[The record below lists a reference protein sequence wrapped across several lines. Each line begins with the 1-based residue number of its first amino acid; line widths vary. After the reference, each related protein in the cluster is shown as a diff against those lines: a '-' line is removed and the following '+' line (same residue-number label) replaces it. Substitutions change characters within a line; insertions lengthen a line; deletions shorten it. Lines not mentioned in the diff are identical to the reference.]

1 MDYSVTFARHY
12 SRLVWLLLH
21 ETSNVDEQKATLRA
35 LVTVSRDGA
44 VTLVSDGADVTANG
58 HDVPSVLSGVSDVVR
73 RMTAHGVRDIM
84 FDAGAAP
91 AGVLGS
97 ARILAA
103 DASVGDGGAGA
114 EAKLTALGAP
124 SERFTREP
132 VADAAPIA
140 APIAAPGAA
149 SAPAAAPA
157 ASEAPPV
164 AAAPA
169 PQPVPPPVA
178 PTPAAPASAAPPAA
192 PAAPPSAPAAPVP
205 AAAPVAATTEPGALP
220 DFGFEDADVIDE
232 EALKDKLRPTPRAT
246 AAVPAA
252 PARPPEGGGMF
263 AQFAATR
270 TPTASH
276 RELLAQLEQA
286 SGVNVLTQV
295 LDDLVAIAESSARDA
310 RQAVVCEILCRVTKR
325 EPQIHEFEAKR
336 AFVMA
341 QRRLAKPMLL
351 RAIVQEL
358 PHAADQRDAFIAV
371 LTRAGEDGADALIEQ
386 IAAISGQ
393 NERRVYFD
401 ALLQLQAGIPTL
413 IHMLGDARWF
423 VARNAAELLGEM
435 QAREAEPQLTELLKH
450 SDDRVRRA
458 ATSAL
463 MRLGTSRA
471 LQAIQDALKDGAP
484 AMRMQAAAALVTRKD
499 VKTAATLIRA
509 LEEEKD
515 EEVQAAFLLAL
526 GKLGTPDAVQRLLK
540 AVEAERGLFKKKST
554 AYRVAAVQGLGEAR
568 SAEATDALKGLQTDK
583 DEEVR
588 EAATFALV
596 RIARQSAPP
605 VQPKA

>member
-1 MDYSVTFARHY
+1 MGQMDYSVTFARHY

-35 LVTVSRDGA
+35 LVTVAKDGA

-58 HDVPSVLSGVSDVVR
+58 HDVPGVLSGVTDVVR
-73 RMTAHGVRDIM
+73 RMTAHGVREIV

-91 AGVLGS
+91 AGILGS

-114 EAKLTALGAP
+114 EAKLTALGAA
-124 SERFTREP
+124 SVRFTREP
-132 VADAAPIA
+132 VTAPTTA
-140 APIAAPGAA
+140 
-149 SAPAAAPA
+149 
-157 ASEAPPV
+157 APPV
-164 AAAPA
+164 AVPAPAIAPPPSEAPAVAAAVPVAPA
-169 PQPVPPPVA
+169 PAPPPPAAVPAPAA
-178 PTPAAPASAAPPAA
+178 PTPAPTPAPA
-192 PAAPPSAPAAPVP
+192 VP
-205 AAAPVAATTEPGALP
+205 TTEPGTLP

-232 EALKDKLRPTPRAT
+232 EALKDKLRPTPRVT

-252 PARPPEGGGMF
+252 PSRAPEGGGMF
-263 AQFAATR
+263 AQFAASR

-276 RELLAQLEQA
+276 RDLLAQLEQA

-295 LDDLVAIAESSARDA
+295 LDDLVAIAESAARDA
-310 RQAVVCEILCRVTKR
+310 RLAVVCEILCRVTRR

-358 PHAADQRDAFIAV
+358 PHASDQRDAFIAV

-450 SDDRVRRA
+450 TDDRVRRA

-471 LQAIQDALKDGAP
+471 MQAIQDALKDGAP

-499 VKTAATLIRA
+499 VKTAATLVRA

-515 EEVQAAFLLAL
+515 EEVQVAFLLAL

-540 AVEAERGLFKKKST
+540 AVEPERGLFKKK
-554 AYRVAAVQGLGEAR
+554 AVGYRVAAVQALGEAR
-568 SAEATDALKGLQTDK
+568 SPEASEALKALQSDK

-605 VQPKA
+605 IQPKA

>member
-35 LVTVSRDGA
+35 LVTVAKDGA

-58 HDVPSVLSGVSDVVR
+58 HDVPGVLSGVTDVVR
-73 RMTAHGVRDIM
+73 RMTAHGVREIV

-91 AGVLGS
+91 AGILGS

-114 EAKLTALGAP
+114 EAKMSALGAP
-124 SERFTREP
+124 SVRFTREQVTAVTSAGPP
-132 VADAAPIA
+132 VAVPAPAIAPPPTEAPAVAAVAAAAP
-140 APIAAPGAA
+140 PA
-149 SAPAAAPA
+149 SAPAPTPAPA
-157 ASEAPPV
+157 AALAPAAPIPAA

-169 PQPVPPPVA
+169 
-178 PTPAAPASAAPPAA
+178 TP
-192 PAAPPSAPAAPVP
+192 
-205 AAAPVAATTEPGALP
+205 TTEPGALP

-246 AAVPAA
+246 TAVPAA
-252 PARPPEGGGMF
+252 PARAPEGGGMF
-263 AQFAATR
+263 AQFAASR

-276 RELLAQLEQA
+276 RDLLAQLEQA

-295 LDDLVAIAESSARDA
+295 LDDLVAIAESAARDA
-310 RQAVVCEILCRVTKR
+310 RLAVVCEILCRVTRR

-358 PHAADQRDAFIAV
+358 PHANDQRDAFLAV

-450 SDDRVRRA
+450 TDDRVRRA

-471 LQAIQDALKDGAP
+471 MQAIQDALKDGAP

-499 VKTAATLIRA
+499 VKTAATLVRA

-515 EEVQAAFLLAL
+515 EEVQVAFLLAL

-540 AVEAERGLFKKKST
+540 AVEPERGLFKKKGT

-568 SAEATDALKGLQTDK
+568 SPEASEALKALQSDK

-605 VQPKA
+605 IQPKA

>member
-1 MDYSVTFARHY
+1 M
-12 SRLVWLLLH
+12 
-21 ETSNVDEQKATLRA
+21 TLA
-35 LVTVSRDGA
+35 
-44 VTLVSDGADVTANG
+44 SDGADVTANG
-58 HDVPSVLSGVSDVVR
+58 HDVPGVLSGVTDLVR
-73 RMTAHGVRDIM
+73 RMTAHGVREIV

-91 AGVLGS
+91 AGILGS

-114 EAKLTALGAP
+114 EAKLTALGAA
-124 SERFTREP
+124 SVRFTREP
-132 VADAAPIA
+132 VTAPTTA
-140 APIAAPGAA
+140 
-149 SAPAAAPA
+149 
-157 ASEAPPV
+157 APPV
-164 AAAPA
+164 AVPAPAIAPPPSEAPAVAAAVPVAPA
-169 PQPVPPPVA
+169 PAPPPPAAVPAPAA
-178 PTPAAPASAAPPAA
+178 PTPAAAAA
-192 PAAPPSAPAAPVP
+192 PAVP
-205 AAAPVAATTEPGALP
+205 TTEPGALP

-232 EALKDKLRPTPRAT
+232 EALKDKLRPTPRVT

-252 PARPPEGGGMF
+252 PSRAPEGGGMF
-263 AQFAATR
+263 AQFAASR

-276 RELLAQLEQA
+276 RDLLAQLEQA

-310 RQAVVCEILCRVTKR
+310 KASVVCEILCRVTRR

-358 PHAADQRDAFIAV
+358 PHASDQRDAFIAV

-401 ALLQLQAGIPTL
+401 ALLQLQAGVPTL

-450 SDDRVRRA
+450 TDDRVRRA

-471 LQAIQDALKDGAP
+471 MQAIQDALKDGAP

-499 VKTAATLIRA
+499 VKTAATLVRA

-526 GKLGTPDAVQRLLK
+526 GKLATPDAVQRLLK
-540 AVEAERGLFKKKST
+540 AVEPERGLFKKKGS
-554 AYRVAAVQGLGEAR
+554 AFRVAAVQGLGEAR
-568 SAEATDALKGLQTDK
+568 SPEATEALKGLQSDK

>member
-1 MDYSVTFARHY
+1 
-12 SRLVWLLLH
+12 
-21 ETSNVDEQKATLRA
+21 
-35 LVTVSRDGA
+35 
-44 VTLVSDGADVTANG
+44 
-58 HDVPSVLSGVSDVVR
+58 
-73 RMTAHGVRDIM
+73 
-84 FDAGAAP
+84 
-91 AGVLGS
+91 
-97 ARILAA
+97 
-103 DASVGDGGAGA
+103 
-114 EAKLTALGAP
+114 
-124 SERFTREP
+124 
-132 VADAAPIA
+132 
-140 APIAAPGAA
+140 
-149 SAPAAAPA
+149 
-157 ASEAPPV
+157 
-164 AAAPA
+164 
-169 PQPVPPPVA
+169 
-178 PTPAAPASAAPPAA
+178 
-192 PAAPPSAPAAPVP
+192 
-205 AAAPVAATTEPGALP
+205 
-220 DFGFEDADVIDE
+220 
-232 EALKDKLRPTPRAT
+232 
-246 AAVPAA
+246 
-252 PARPPEGGGMF
+252 MF
-263 AQFAATR
+263 AQFAASR
-270 TPTASH
+270 APTASH
-276 RELLAQLEQA
+276 RDLLAQLEQA

-295 LDDLVAIAESSARDA
+295 LDDLVAIAESAARDA
-310 RQAVVCEILCRVTKR
+310 RAAVVTEILCRVTRR

-358 PHAADQRDAFIAV
+358 PHAGDQRDAFIAV

-401 ALLQLQAGIPTL
+401 ALLLLQAGVPTL

-450 SDDRVRRA
+450 TDDRVRRA

-471 LQAIQDALKDGAP
+471 MQAIQDALKDGAP

-499 VKTAATLIRA
+499 VKTAATLVRA

-526 GKLGTPDAVQRLLK
+526 GKLATPDAVQRLLK
-540 AVEAERGLFKKKST
+540 AVEPERGLFKKKGS
-554 AYRVAAVQGLGEAR
+554 AFRVAAVQGLGEAR
-568 SAEATDALKGLQTDK
+568 SPEATEALKGLQSDK

-605 VQPKA
+605 IQPKA

>member
-1 MDYSVTFARHY
+1 MGHMDHSVTFARHY

-35 LVTVSRDGA
+35 LVTVAKDGA
-44 VTLVSDGADVTANG
+44 VTLASDGADVTANG
-58 HDVPSVLSGVSDVVR
+58 HDVPGVLSGVTDVVR
-73 RMTAHGVRDIM
+73 RMTAHGVREIV

-91 AGVLGS
+91 AGILGS

-114 EAKLTALGAP
+114 EAKLAALGAP
-124 SERFTREP
+124 SVRFTREP
-132 VADAAPIA
+132 VTTATSAAPPVPAPAPAITPPPSEAPAVA
-140 APIAAPGAA
+140 A
-149 SAPAAAPA
+149 AAAPA
-157 ASEAPPV
+157 AP
-164 AAAPA
+164 
-169 PQPVPPPVA
+169 
-178 PTPAAPASAAPPAA
+178 
-192 PAAPPSAPAAPVP
+192 
-205 AAAPVAATTEPGALP
+205 TTEAGALP

-263 AQFAATR
+263 AQFAASR

-276 RELLAQLEQA
+276 RDLLAQLEQA

-310 RQAVVCEILCRVTKR
+310 KASVVCEILCRVTRR

-358 PHAADQRDAFIAV
+358 PHAGDQRDAFIAV

-401 ALLQLQAGIPTL
+401 ALLQLQAGVPTL

-435 QAREAEPQLTELLKH
+435 QAREAEPQLTELLRH
-450 SDDRVRRA
+450 TDDRVRRA

-471 LQAIQDALKDGAP
+471 MQAIQDALKDGAP

-499 VKTAATLIRA
+499 VKTAATLVRA

-515 EEVQAAFLLAL
+515 EEVQVAFLLAL
-526 GKLGTPDAVQRLLK
+526 GKLATPDAVQRLLK
-540 AVEAERGLFKKKST
+540 AVEPERGLFKKKGT

-568 SAEATDALKGLQTDK
+568 SPEASEALKALQSDK

-605 VQPKA
+605 IQPKA

>member
-1 MDYSVTFARHY
+1 MGHMDHSVTFARHY

-35 LVTVSRDGA
+35 LVTVAKDGA
-44 VTLVSDGADVTANG
+44 VTLASDGADVTANG
-58 HDVPSVLSGVSDVVR
+58 HDVPGVLSGVTDVVR
-73 RMTAHGVRDIM
+73 RMTAHGVREIV

-91 AGVLGS
+91 AGILGS

-114 EAKLTALGAP
+114 EAKLAALGAP
-124 SERFTREP
+124 SVRFTREP
-132 VADAAPIA
+132 VTTATSAAPPVPAPAPAITPPPSEAPAVA
-140 APIAAPGAA
+140 A
-149 SAPAAAPA
+149 AAAPA
-157 ASEAPPV
+157 A
-164 AAAPA
+164 
-169 PQPVPPPVA
+169 
-178 PTPAAPASAAPPAA
+178 PTM
-192 PAAPPSAPAAPVP
+192 
-205 AAAPVAATTEPGALP
+205 EPGALP

-263 AQFAATR
+263 AQFAASR

-276 RELLAQLEQA
+276 RDLLAQLEQA

-310 RQAVVCEILCRVTKR
+310 KASVVCEILCRVTRR

-358 PHAADQRDAFIAV
+358 PHAGDQRDAFIAV

-401 ALLQLQAGIPTL
+401 ALLQLQAGVPTL

-435 QAREAEPQLTELLKH
+435 QAREAEPQLTELLRH
-450 SDDRVRRA
+450 TDDRVRRA

-463 MRLGTSRA
+463 MQLGTSRA
-471 LQAIQDALKDGAP
+471 MQAIQDALKDGAP

-499 VKTAATLIRA
+499 VKTAATLVRA

-515 EEVQAAFLLAL
+515 EEVQVAFLLAL
-526 GKLGTPDAVQRLLK
+526 GKLATPDAVQRLLK
-540 AVEAERGLFKKKST
+540 AVEPERGLFKKKGT

-568 SAEATDALKGLQTDK
+568 SPEASEALKALQSDK

-605 VQPKA
+605 IQPKA

>member
-1 MDYSVTFARHY
+1 MGQMDYSVTFARHY

-35 LVTVSRDGA
+35 LVTVAKDGA

-58 HDVPSVLSGVSDVVR
+58 HDVPGVLSGVTDVVR
-73 RMTAHGVRDIM
+73 RMTAHGVREIV

-91 AGVLGS
+91 AGILGS

-114 EAKLTALGAP
+114 EAKLTALGAA
-124 SERFTREP
+124 SVRFTREP
-132 VADAAPIA
+132 VTAPTTA
-140 APIAAPGAA
+140 
-149 SAPAAAPA
+149 
-157 ASEAPPV
+157 APPV
-164 AAAPA
+164 AVPAPA
-169 PQPVPPPVA
+169 IAPPPSEAPAVAAAVPVAPASAPPPPAAVPAPAA
-178 PTPAAPASAAPPAA
+178 PTPAAAAA
-192 PAAPPSAPAAPVP
+192 PAVP
-205 AAAPVAATTEPGALP
+205 TTEPGALP

-232 EALKDKLRPTPRAT
+232 EALKDKLRPTPRVT

-252 PARPPEGGGMF
+252 PSRAPEGGGMF
-263 AQFAATR
+263 AQFAASR

-276 RELLAQLEQA
+276 RDLLAQLEQA

-295 LDDLVAIAESSARDA
+295 LDDLVAIAESAARDA
-310 RQAVVCEILCRVTKR
+310 RLAVVCEILCRVTRR

-358 PHAADQRDAFIAV
+358 PHASDQRDAFIAV

-450 SDDRVRRA
+450 TDDRVRRA

-471 LQAIQDALKDGAP
+471 MQTIQDALKDGAP

-499 VKTAATLIRA
+499 VKTAATLVRA

-515 EEVQAAFLLAL
+515 EEVQVAFLLAL

-540 AVEAERGLFKKKST
+540 AVEPERGLFKKK
-554 AYRVAAVQGLGEAR
+554 AVGYRVAAVQALGEAR
-568 SAEATDALKGLQTDK
+568 SPEASEALKALQSDK

-605 VQPKA
+605 IQPKA

>member
-1 MDYSVTFARHY
+1 MGQMDYSVTFARHY

-35 LVTVSRDGA
+35 LVTVAKDGA

-58 HDVPSVLSGVSDVVR
+58 HDVPGVLSGVTDVVR
-73 RMTAHGVRDIM
+73 RMTAHGVREIV

-91 AGVLGS
+91 AGILGS

-114 EAKLTALGAP
+114 EAKLTALGAA
-124 SERFTREP
+124 SVRFTREP
-132 VADAAPIA
+132 VTAPTTA
-140 APIAAPGAA
+140 
-149 SAPAAAPA
+149 
-157 ASEAPPV
+157 APPV
-164 AAAPA
+164 AVPAPAIAPPPSEAPAVAAAVPVAPA
-169 PQPVPPPVA
+169 PAPPPPAAVPAPAA
-178 PTPAAPASAAPPAA
+178 PTPAAAAA
-192 PAAPPSAPAAPVP
+192 PAVP
-205 AAAPVAATTEPGALP
+205 TTEPGALP

-232 EALKDKLRPTPRAT
+232 EALKDKLRPTPRVT

-252 PARPPEGGGMF
+252 PSRAPEGGGMF
-263 AQFAATR
+263 AQFAASR

-276 RELLAQLEQA
+276 RDLLAQLEQA

-295 LDDLVAIAESSARDA
+295 LDDLVAIAESAARDA
-310 RQAVVCEILCRVTKR
+310 RLAVVCEILCRVTRR

-358 PHAADQRDAFIAV
+358 PHASDQRDAFIAV

-450 SDDRVRRA
+450 TDDRVRRA

-471 LQAIQDALKDGAP
+471 MQAIQDALKDGAP

-499 VKTAATLIRA
+499 VKTAATLVRA

-515 EEVQAAFLLAL
+515 EEVQVAFLLAL

-540 AVEAERGLFKKKST
+540 AVEPERGLFKKK
-554 AYRVAAVQGLGEAR
+554 AVGYRVAAVQALGEAR
-568 SAEATDALKGLQTDK
+568 SPEASEALKALQSDK

-605 VQPKA
+605 IQPKA

>member
-35 LVTVSRDGA
+35 LVTVAKDGA

-58 HDVPSVLSGVSDVVR
+58 HDVPGVLSGVTDVVR
-73 RMTAHGVRDIM
+73 RMTAHGVREIV

-91 AGVLGS
+91 AGILGS

-114 EAKLTALGAP
+114 EAKLTALGAA
-124 SERFTREP
+124 SVRFTREP
-132 VADAAPIA
+132 VTAPTTA
-140 APIAAPGAA
+140 
-149 SAPAAAPA
+149 
-157 ASEAPPV
+157 APPV
-164 AAAPA
+164 AVPAPAIAPPPSEAPAVAAAVPVAPA
-169 PQPVPPPVA
+169 PAPPPPAAVPAPAA
-178 PTPAAPASAAPPAA
+178 PTPAPTPAPA
-192 PAAPPSAPAAPVP
+192 VP
-205 AAAPVAATTEPGALP
+205 TTEPGTLP

-232 EALKDKLRPTPRAT
+232 EALKDKLRPTPRVT

-252 PARPPEGGGMF
+252 PSRAPEGGGMF
-263 AQFAATR
+263 AQFAASR

-276 RELLAQLEQA
+276 RDLLAQLEQA

-295 LDDLVAIAESSARDA
+295 LDDLVAIAESAARDA
-310 RQAVVCEILCRVTKR
+310 RLAVVCEILCRVTRR

-358 PHAADQRDAFIAV
+358 PHASDQHDAFIAV

-450 SDDRVRRA
+450 TDDRVRRA

-471 LQAIQDALKDGAP
+471 MQAIQDALKDGAP

-499 VKTAATLIRA
+499 VKTAATLVRA

-515 EEVQAAFLLAL
+515 EEVQVAFLLAL

-540 AVEAERGLFKKKST
+540 AVEPERGLFKKK
-554 AYRVAAVQGLGEAR
+554 AVGYRVAAVQALGEAR
-568 SAEATDALKGLQTDK
+568 SPEASEALKALQSDK

-605 VQPKA
+605 IQPKA